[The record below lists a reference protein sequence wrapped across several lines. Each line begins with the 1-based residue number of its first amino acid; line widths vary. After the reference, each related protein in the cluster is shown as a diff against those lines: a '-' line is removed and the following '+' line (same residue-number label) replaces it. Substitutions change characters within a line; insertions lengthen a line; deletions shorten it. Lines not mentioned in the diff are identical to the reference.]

1 MYASYIPSTNS
12 WGTPPNGPFAG
23 RYGPVGVWTGR
34 EFIVAGG
41 TSHSTR
47 HNVWKD
53 VIDRDAAAY
62 NPATKTWRM
71 LPPMPV
77 ARDGGSAIWDGHEMI
92 VVGGGVSR
100 GVAFDPA
107 TNTWRWLAPMR
118 YPRTGQ
124 VAVWTGN
131 QVLVWGGEMGTWQHP
146 VAPPHGE
153 AYDPTTDQW
162 TAMTR
167 SPLQARTGALAVWT
181 GSQMIVWGGTLL
193 NGPPVYNAAAFT
205 PGTT

>member
-1 MYASYIPSTNS
+1 
-12 WGTPPNGPFAG
+12 
-23 RYGPVGVWTGR
+23 
-34 EFIVAGG
+34 
-41 TSHSTR
+41 
-47 HNVWKD
+47 
-53 VIDRDAAAY
+53 
-62 NPATKTWRM
+62 
-71 LPPMPV
+71 MPV
-77 ARDGGSAIWDGHEMI
+77 ARDGGSAVWDGQEMI
-92 VVGGGVSR
+92 VVGGGVAR

-107 TNTWRWLAPMR
+107 TDTWRWLAPMR

-153 AYDPTTDQW
+153 AYDPATDQW

-167 SPLQARTGALAVWT
+167 SPLQARTDALAVWT

-193 NGPPVYNAAAFT
+193 NDHPVYNAAAFT